1 MKTFSQLPVGKPF
14 RSNSGLWRKIFP
26 RPNTERRHLP
36 PWNAIKLDPPAIAP
50 NLWKNAAAQAEHGNT
65 ALADE
70 LNLIAASPVYGTF
83 PDGFLVSDVE
93 ELTPAVSE

>member
-1 MKTFSQLPVGKPF
+1 MRAFSEVEIGKPF
-14 RSNSGLWRKIFP
+14 RSNSGTWRKIFP
-26 RPNTERRHLP
+26 RANTERRYLA

-50 NLWKNAAAQAEHGNT
+50 NLWKNAASQAEHGNT

-83 PDGFLVSDVE
+83 PSGFLVSEVE
-93 ELTPAVSE
+93 ELAPAVAP

>member
-1 MKTFSQLPVGKPF
+1 MRTFSQLAPGDTF
-14 RSNSGLWRKIFP
+14 RSNSGTWRKIFP
-26 RPNTERRHLP
+26 RPNSERRHLP

-65 ALADE
+65 ALAEE

-83 PDGFLVSDVE
+83 PNGFLVSEVE
-93 ELTPAVSE
+93 AVTP